1 MKYRQMVIKNGKLT
15 WNEYVSMDVLND
27 TVNDWRE
34 REPSDAR
41 IGNPYTRG
49 CTRDARIGN
58 PIGEQVHARCTHWNP
73 AGRWNMAAW

>member
-41 IGNPYTRG
+41 IGKNGVYSIIRKNG
-49 CTRDARIGN
+49 DRMILLNNDKVQA
-58 PIGEQVHARCTHWNP
+58 
-73 AGRWNMAAW
+73 